1 MSEATDSPFDTLA
14 DRLPTI
20 LLCLLIFSLAFM
32 QPTIPLLGFLA
43 VPTDFIFLA
52 LAAVWGGLLIL
63 RRTRIIWD
71 PAYAFIGLYFLAM
84 LISVPGSESPRHS
97 AVKLLTQLYLFSL
110 PVIVCSLVADE
121 ARLRSAVRAWLIG
134 SAVTAAV
141 AVLALILFAADP
153 ASPILQ
159 PALSVK
165 GTLPPGDYPRLQL
178 TFVNANQ
185 ACNYLTVS
193 LALILAAGHAGL
205 VSRRPFVLLLVGS
218 LIACLTTISPGLGG
232 VALVIGLWCWLLWRV
247 RRPAAASMALTMGVC
262 AAVLFALAMT
272 VTPILHPT
280 APYLIH
286 VPLLDLTLAPSGRL
300 MIWTEAV
307 QNFLAHPLT
316 GRGIGI
322 DPVKVHYMDPSHQLE
337 TSTDAHNAFLSIA
350 VQCGIIGLAAFLLLA
365 GHIGKRTLPLSLSE
379 GIPGTM
385 RVGLGIGL
393 LTGLLYEGLGGSFED
408 SRHLWVAFGLLLA
421 SNRISRRASE
431 TAALR

>member
-1 MSEATDSPFDTLA
+1 
-14 DRLPTI
+14 
-20 LLCLLIFSLAFM
+20 
-32 QPTIPLLGFLA
+32 
-43 VPTDFIFLA
+43 
-52 LAAVWGGLLIL
+52 
-63 RRTRIIWD
+63 
-71 PAYAFIGLYFLAM
+71 
-84 LISVPGSESPRHS
+84 
-97 AVKLLTQLYLFSL
+97 
-110 PVIVCSLVADE
+110 
-121 ARLRSAVRAWLIG
+121 
-134 SAVTAAV
+134 
-141 AVLALILFAADP
+141 
-153 ASPILQ
+153 
-159 PALSVK
+159 
-165 GTLPPGDYPRLQL
+165 
-178 TFVNANQ
+178 
-185 ACNYLTVS
+185 
-193 LALILAAGHAGL
+193 
-205 VSRRPFVLLLVGS
+205 
-218 LIACLTTISPGLGG
+218 
-232 VALVIGLWCWLLWRV
+232 
-247 RRPAAASMALTMGVC
+247 
-262 AAVLFALAMT
+262 

-365 GHIGKRTLPLSLSE
+365 GHIGKRTLPLRLSE
-379 GIPGTM
+379 GNPGTM